1 MLSFKMEI
9 TGIKEATR
17 FLNDFQKKQ
26 IPFAVATALNETAN
40 QARDEIV
47 KHLQGTFT
55 LRTMWY
61 KPKTRYGINV
71 EGAKKTNLTAT
82 IFTRAPWMVQHEEGG
97 TKIPIRG
104 RNLAIPSP
112 FVKRT
117 KRELIGKANR
127 PRNLKNAFIVR
138 SKSGQETIMQRVG
151 RGRNR
156 VLRPM
161 YFLEKSAQIKPAFQF
176 AQIAQRV
183 ANERWAK
190 NFAKALD
197 FALRTA
203 K

>member
-47 KHLQGTFT
+47 KHLQSSFT
-55 LRTMWY
+55 LRTGWW
-61 KPKTRYGINV
+61 KPRTRYGINV
-71 EGAKKTNLTAT
+71 QPAKKTSLVSEV
-82 IFTRAPWMVQHEEGG
+82 FTKAPWMGLQETGG
-97 TKIPIRG
+97 IKAPRG
-104 RNLAIPSP
+104 KNIAVPSP
-112 FVKRT
+112 YVKRS
-117 KRELIGKANR
+117 KRDLITQANR
-127 PRNLKNAFIVR
+127 PRNLKNSFIGR
-138 SKSGQETIMQRVG
+138 SKSGQETIFQRIG
-151 RGRNR
+151 RGKNR
-156 VLRPM
+156 VIRAM
-161 YFLEKSAQIKPAFQF
+161 YFLEKRAEIKPAFQF
-176 AQIAQRV
+176 AQTAQRV